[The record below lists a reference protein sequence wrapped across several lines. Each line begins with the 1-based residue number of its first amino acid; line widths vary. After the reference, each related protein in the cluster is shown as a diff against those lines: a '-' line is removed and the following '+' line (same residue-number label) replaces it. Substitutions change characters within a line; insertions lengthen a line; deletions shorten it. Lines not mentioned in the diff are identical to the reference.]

1 MITWGYLP
9 WNTANTAVDIYLLIK
24 NGNSNTETKCKV
36 QPFWISCLTSLRPTL
51 GHWQGSSLTQRMLM
65 TALFQV
71 RPEGYREH
79 RNEVGSESPTKCI
92 SGIRAG
98 NLLIL
103 SVTYYSTV
111 TLSLEALTGNVSE
124 TVGYSLASVFSRN
137 YKSFLWTLNISHT
150 LSQCY
155 YFNFKGWEVLR

>member
-1 MITWGYLP
+1 
-9 WNTANTAVDIYLLIK
+9 
-24 NGNSNTETKCKV
+24 
-36 QPFWISCLTSLRPTL
+36 
-51 GHWQGSSLTQRMLM
+51 M

-79 RNEVGSESPTKCI
+79 RNEVGSESPTKRI

-137 YKSFLWTLNISHT
+137 YKSFL
-150 LSQCY
+150 
-155 YFNFKGWEVLR
+155 